1 MKKVVKI
8 LGVVLVLLTMM
19 LAFSYA
25 SSFRSTPMVQ
35 RERIRVIER
44 DRLMLQNS
52 LQFSQEFRN
61 LIRERDRIQAQIQL
75 LLRSGKVNSDEL
87 QKYLTQLEDIE
98 NKLFAEFKKDLIN
111 NLSNALKLKEEQ
123 RQKVAEILNKY
134 MDDIRNL
141 RIELRNKNLEMRA
154 LGINEQSK
162 QREIKDKIQ
171 KLKNEIR
178 EKRTA
183 MLNELKQVLDQ
194 NQFRILTR
202 IMWRYNIKIKVF

>member
-1 MKKVVKI
+1 
-8 LGVVLVLLTMM
+8 
-19 LAFSYA
+19 
-25 SSFRSTPMVQ
+25 MVQ

-98 NKLFAEFKKDLIN
+98 NKLFAEFKKNLIN

-171 KLKNEIR
+171 KLRNEIR

-194 NQFRILTR
+194 NQLRILTR

>member
-1 MKKVVKI
+1 VVDMKKVVKI
-8 LGVVLVLLTMM
+8 LGVVLVLLTIM

-25 SSFRSTPMVQ
+25 SSFRSTPVVQ

-141 RIELRNKNLEMRA
+141 RIELRN
-154 LGINEQSK
+154 
-162 QREIKDKIQ
+162 
-171 KLKNEIR
+171 
-178 EKRTA
+178 
-183 MLNELKQVLDQ
+183 
-194 NQFRILTR
+194 
-202 IMWRYNIKIKVF
+202 

>member
-171 KLKNEIR
+171 KLRNEIR

>member
-1 MKKVVKI
+1 MKKVVKT

-171 KLKNEIR
+171 KLRNEIR